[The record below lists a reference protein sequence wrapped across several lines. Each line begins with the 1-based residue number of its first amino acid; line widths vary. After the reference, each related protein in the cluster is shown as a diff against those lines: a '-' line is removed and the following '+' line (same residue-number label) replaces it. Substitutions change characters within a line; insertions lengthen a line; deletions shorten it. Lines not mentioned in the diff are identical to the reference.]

1 MRRKNIIIIGLF
13 LIMIF
18 VMFASFFIGRLE
30 ISPKELCGIILSRF
44 FDINPFWTAQQE
56 SIVIHTRLSRI
67 LLACLVGACLST
79 AGATYQGIFQNPM
92 AAPDILGASAGAAF
106 GASLAIVKE
115 CSNQAIMLSAFF
127 FSIVTVA
134 LVCFVSKFARGSQIM
149 SLVLSGIMISSLFS
163 SGTSFIKL
171 IADTGTQLPA
181 ITYWLM
187 GSLNGTTLED
197 IQFVLFPMCLGLI
210 PLLLMR
216 WRINIL
222 TVGDAEAMTMGVD
235 VKKVRFLAIICATL
249 ITAASVSVS
258 GMIGWIGLVIPHLS
272 RKLVGNDYR
281 YLMPTAM
288 LFGGAFLV
296 LVDDISRS
304 LLVTEIPLGI
314 LNALIGAPFFIYL
327 LARGEGIR

>member
-1 MRRKNIIIIGLF
+1 MKRKKIIIAGLF
-13 LIMIF
+13 IIMVS
-18 VMFASFFIGRLE
+18 VMFVSFFIGRLDV
-30 ISPKELCGIILSRF
+30 SPKQLGGILCSTF
-44 FDINPFWTAQQE
+44 MDIDPFWTIQQE

-106 GASLAIVKE
+106 GASLAIVNE
-115 CSNQAIMLSAFF
+115 CDGRMIMLSAFF
-127 FSIVTVA
+127 FSILTVS
-134 LVCFVSKFARGSQIM
+134 LVCFVSKFARGSQVM
-149 SLVLSGIMISSLFS
+149 SLVLSGIMIGSLFS

-187 GSLNGTTLED
+187 GSLNGASMED
-197 IQFVLFPMCLGLI
+197 VRFVLLPMCAGLI
-210 PLLLMR
+210 PLLLIR
-216 WRINIL
+216 WRLNIL

-235 VKKVRFLAIICATL
+235 VKKVRFIAIICATL

-281 YLMPTAM
+281 YLMVASM
-288 LFGGAFLV
+288 LFGASFLV
-296 LVDDISRS
+296 VVDDISRS
-304 LLVTEIPLGI
+304 LLVTELPLGI

-327 LARGEGIR
+327 LARGEGLH